1 MAYYELCDLNLHVHC
16 FQIQLLYCTVGAYLL
31 LARTRASDKRGYSGI
46 FKDNF
51 SLFLTK
57 TYVVTLILMMGHK
70 IFSNGEIWPIIPVT
84 PSYLELCRTV

>member
-16 FQIQLLYCTVGAYLL
+16 FQIQLLYFTVDAYFL
-31 LARTRASDKRGYSGI
+31 LARTRASDKRGCRGI

-57 TYVVTLILMMGHK
+57 TYIVTLILMMSHK
-70 IFSNGEIWPIIPVT
+70 IFLNGEIWLIIPVT
-84 PSYLELCRTV
+84 PSYLELCRAV